1 MVNLKEWGRGKRIL
15 PPARKAE
22 MERLIKLHSE
32 QRRHKRKLA
41 GVAPKHNCDL
51 VIIDDVSIPEIKHVR
66 FEANQNIFFANVLN
80 TFVPAA
86 RKPVSPFY
94 SGIGFGQAL
103 KKRGFKLIGQ
113 GMYSCVYHKEG
124 SSRVIKV
131 STNMDNWVDYIL
143 WSSKKGYAG
152 KFSPMIYSYKVIKG
166 TQQSFY
172 VAVMEKLETTLGKL
186 KGNHDH
192 TLTDK
197 IFERAVKYENP
208 KALILLD
215 MLQPGMNT
223 FAEDFRY
230 TFANKDYDLDL
241 HGGNFMLNK
250 EGSVILT
257 DPVTGTRKYSGT
269 RLRHK
274 DLTPE
279 VQLAA

>member
-1 MVNLKEWGRGKRIL
+1 MINIDNWGRDKRIL
-15 PPARKAE
+15 PPARKAQ

-32 QRRHKRKLA
+32 QRRRKRKLA
-41 GVAPKHNCDL
+41 GVDPKPIKFKAVH
-51 VIIDDVSIPEIKHVR
+51 VSNLINAIVGSPV
-66 FEANQNIFFANVLN
+66 AV
-80 TFVPAA
+80 VS
-86 RKPVSPFY
+86 RKPLSPFY

-166 TQQSFY
+166 KQQSFY
-172 VAVMEKLETTLGKL
+172 VAVMEKLDTDLRHL
-186 KGNHDH
+186 KGNHEH

-223 FAEDFRY
+223 FAEDFRSNF
-230 TFANKDYDLDL
+230 TGKEYDLDL

>member
-1 MVNLKEWGRGKRIL
+1 MVNLKEWGRGKRLL
-15 PPARKAE
+15 PPARKAQ

-32 QRRHKRKLA
+32 QRRRKRKLA
-41 GVAPKHNCDL
+41 GVARSEEEFVWKPILGKAEKKPAVKQIKVHQDRIIFEDIDL
-51 VIIDDVSIPEIKHVR
+51 
-66 FEANQNIFFANVLN
+66 
-80 TFVPAA
+80 FVPHA
-86 RKPVSPFY
+86 REPVSPFY
-94 SGIGFGQAL
+94 SGRGFGANLQ
-103 KKRGFKLIGQ
+103 KRGFKLIGQ
-113 GMYSCVYHKEG
+113 GLYSCVYHKEG

-166 TQQSFY
+166 HQQSFY
-172 VAVMEKLETTLGKL
+172 VAVMEKLETTLGRL
-186 KGNHDH
+186 KGSHDH

-230 TFANKDYDLDL
+230 TFANKDYNLDL

-279 VQLAA
+279 RLVA